1 MTSTVTVTA
10 APAAPVFGQTIT
22 LTAAVGPTSP
32 PTGFAAPTGQV
43 IFQDGGNP
51 IGTVTL
57 SSSEVATLT
66 INTLSVG
73 THTITAVYSGD
84 TVWASAHASTTVT
97 ISALPPLLIINAAAN
112 ISSSFAP
119 DEAVSAF
126 NVAILK
132 GDTPAT
138 LPLQTTLAGV
148 SVAVKDSAGVTRQ
161 ALLYGAFASTNQ
173 VNFVFP
179 SNTAL
184 GSATV
189 TITVPI
195 GPSLSTTVNITRV
208 SPGIFAAN
216 MNGQGVFAGQVVHV
230 HADGSREV
238 DSSATFNSGTNTFG
252 ANPVNLGPS
261 TDQVFLQVYGTGL
274 QHAST
279 VAVTVN
285 GGTVPSVF
293 AAQGQYPGLDQ
304 VNVQLSH
311 SLAGAGAVNIVVT
324 ADGQAA
330 NTVTVTIQ

>member
-1 MTSTVTVTA
+1 M
-10 APAAPVFGQTIT
+10 
-22 LTAAVGPTSP
+22 
-32 PTGFAAPTGQV
+32 
-43 IFQDGGNP
+43 
-51 IGTVTL
+51 
-57 SSSEVATLT
+57 
-66 INTLSVG
+66 
-73 THTITAVYSGD
+73 
-84 TVWASAHASTTVT
+84 
-97 ISALPPLLIINAAAN
+97 
-112 ISSSFAP
+112 
-119 DEAVSAF
+119 
-126 NVAILK
+126 
-132 GDTPAT
+132 
-138 LPLQTTLAGV
+138 
-148 SVAVKDSAGVTRQ
+148 
-161 ALLYGAFASTNQ
+161 
-173 VNFVFP
+173 
-179 SNTAL
+179 
-184 GSATV
+184 ATV

-238 DSSATFNSGTNTFG
+238 DSSATFNSGTNTFV

-279 VAVTVN
+279 VTVTVN